1 MITRTKY
8 TRTLSVIH
16 TNGTTDEVSDSV
28 LATSA
33 FDQFLHKEETNVTEN
48 KVVAFHAIEYVQT
61 SVTQT
66 QEEVDNDCDL
76 ACSVMPN
83 PTLTAPTET
92 IEVDAGEEFDPMVGV
107 SAVDGNGDEVC
118 RCVYQQVWDF
128 EEETADVLTIGNELI
143 TIDKRGK
150 EKG

>member
-33 FDQFLHKEETNVTEN
+33 FDQFLHKEETNVTEI

-107 SAVDGNGDEVC
+107 SAVDGNGDEVE
-118 RCVYQQVWDF
+118 VTVSV
-128 EEETADVLTIGNELI
+128 EEPSLGYLMTENSIDILDENNEPLIG
-143 TIDKRGK
+143 G
-150 EKG
+150 

>member
-16 TNGTTDEVSDSV
+16 TNGSTDEVSDSV

-107 SAVDGNGDEVC
+107 SAVDGNGDEVE
-118 RCVYQQVWDF
+118 VTVTV
-128 EEETADVLTIGNELI
+128 EEPSLGYLMTEDSIDILDENNEPLIG
-143 TIDKRGK
+143 G
-150 EKG
+150 

>member
-107 SAVDGNGDEVC
+107 SAVDGNGDEVE
-118 RCVYQQVWDF
+118 VTVSV
-128 EEETADVLTIGNELI
+128 EEPSLGYLMTENSIDILDENNEPLIG
-143 TIDKRGK
+143 G
-150 EKG
+150 